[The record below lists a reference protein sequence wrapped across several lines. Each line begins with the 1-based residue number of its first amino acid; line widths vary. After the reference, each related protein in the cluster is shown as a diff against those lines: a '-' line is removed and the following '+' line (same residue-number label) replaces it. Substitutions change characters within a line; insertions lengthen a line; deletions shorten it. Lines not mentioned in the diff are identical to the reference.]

1 MVNPSLTD
9 CTPGVHVVIFNI
21 AVICTLPF
29 SSFVELISG
38 YPSSFNYIIQE
49 SGNFILIIGP
59 CYCPKS
65 PYFVNLLLSFIVQIW
80 YSPVVIYCFIIGF
93 LIVIN
98 FHVIVFLS
106 PSIWIYFGLIWIIT
120 IMGNNLFCM
129 FF

>member
-1 MVNPSLTD
+1 MVNPSLTNRA
-9 CTPGVHVVIFNI
+9 PSMHVVIFDV
-21 AVICTLPF
+21 AVICTFPF
-29 SSFVELISG
+29 SSFVRLISG

-49 SGNFILIIGP
+49 SGNFTSVIGP
-59 CYCPKS
+59 SDSPKS
-65 PYFVNLLLSFIVQIW
+65 PYFVNLLLSFIAQIW
-80 YSPVVIYCFIIGF
+80 YSPVIIYCFIIGF